1 MYIKVFAAT
10 ILFCCSVVANAID
23 CSEIFPQQD
32 HSFAVNGSKQF
43 FSYGDDSEC
52 NSNKCK
58 TVSIPTFTPPALSGL
73 PDNGAF
79 NLTTVTDGVYYYSSW
94 GLTDSE
100 GLTFSGTGTAVIY
113 IDGNATIPVGS
124 EVNLSGVPSNILIV
138 VTGALTIADDVKIN
152 ANIYVAGSTV
162 IGSLGGNDFDINGAI
177 SVGGALA
184 VYGEGELEFDAEDI
198 TDMNTHGL
206 CVNAK
211 PFDFSCN
218 STFVDGITSHTNN
231 GQIHFN
237 RDSKIINNP
246 DNILA
251 TARIIHSSNITSCD
265 VFGQCSASGTP
276 TTAMTSSRFK
286 TTSSSQDFSV
296 SRNSTRTIN
305 GNTFDEVAIE
315 RGGTLNFSSNYSEYR
330 IETLSLK
337 TDATLRLTPG
347 DYWIEELTYSGFAI
361 NIEVIGSG
369 LVRMFFKDGDGNNDA
384 LELPR
389 NTTINQGGNASEFHI
404 YAYQGVKL
412 NRNANVT
419 ALLYAVEDIEI
430 ERSTTFQGAISGD
443 NIELN
448 RDSFVTYSCG
458 ATAQPTEVLHLK
470 MEEATWQGGSGLV
483 IDSINGINGTAYNGA
498 KTVGSASCRY
508 GEFDGN
514 NDHVLIPHNDLLN
527 GTSTLTYAA
536 YFRANSWNGTTQ
548 IMAKSVHGGGS
559 GRAQMGIFSEN
570 GVLKGRAETANGRY
584 EITSSLPA
592 TLGDWVHVAL
602 VFNGTSLK
610 LYQDGAVVASSS
622 FSATTLVQT
631 NDPLAISKR
640 VGTNQY
646 FFHGLID
653 DIHVFQNA
661 LSAAEVQTLID
672 NNPSCPLTDVDHY
685 LITHSGTGLT
695 CEPEPITI
703 KACTNSFGAN
713 CVESSNI
720 VNVDLV
726 ATGSSHAVTQSVSF
740 IGSTTVD
747 LPYQVAEKT
756 TLSID
761 NASIPASNGYVCN
774 SNNPNDCDITFSN
787 AGFKITGFNN
797 IEIAGEAMLSAGN
810 SRIFIQA
817 VKNNKGACQGYFDT
831 PGARNIDFA
840 MKAITPSTINGTQN
854 YLIGNNVVP
863 KYSGSSPNQFST
875 VSLTF
880 DANSQAQLPNNL
892 YHDVG
897 DIALYAKHTI
907 PATVDNP
914 AITLVGDSDVFY
926 VRPYAFLISAS
937 TSSGNSLDNTSDTGG
952 SIQKAGEAFNLSM
965 KAVNKSGGVTKNF
978 NKNVELALQRTAPFS
993 EGAEGVLVAKSVL
1006 GLVSNTLAEN
1016 YTGVTVPFSQG
1027 EYQSEVDYNQGAT
1040 YSEVGLIKLFAREVQ
1055 NANNNNNHAQGQSA
1069 IGRFVPA
1076 QFAMVSSVPAQFAM
1090 VSNDVENFCNA
1101 MTYMSQPAIKFNYRI
1116 EAQNA
1121 AGVKTEN
1128 YLKTNNF
1135 DFIKANIAFVAEN
1148 ANTIDLSTR
1157 LADFNGNWQSGV
1169 YENEDDSSGKD
1180 EGKFNRLTSID
1191 GPYEQL
1197 RYGIKLVD
1205 PEGSELLGLDMLSN
1219 AGNFTAKALSSSA
1232 SKMRFGR
1239 WVVDNAYGPE
1249 TEALP
1254 VAMRLE
1260 YFDGSGFVVHDDDS
1274 CTTPT
1279 LNTLNDKVITGA
1291 IFSGGLVDGQYRLFD
1306 MDNTDGLTMS
1316 DVDAATAGSFAAGRF
1331 IDQPNRFTFSAPGNG
1346 KQGALQFEYEVP
1358 EWLKYDWQDDGN
1370 NNDNPAALLNFGLF
1384 RGNDRI
1390 ISWREIQ
1397 K

>member
-1 MYIKVFAAT
+1 MI
-10 ILFCCSVVANAID
+10 ANAID
-23 CSEIFPQQD
+23 CSEIFPQQN

-52 NSNKCK
+52 NSNDCK
-58 TVSIPTFTPPALSGL
+58 NVTIPTFTPPSISGL

-100 GLTFSGTGTAVIY
+100 GLTFSGAGTAVIY

-177 SVGGALA
+177 SVGGSLA

-211 PFDFSCN
+211 PFVFSCD
-218 STFVDGITSHTNN
+218 STFVDGLTSHTNN
-231 GQIHFN
+231 GQIHFY
-237 RDSKIINNP
+237 RDSKVINNP
-246 DNILA
+246 DNALA
-251 TARIIHSSNITSCD
+251 TARIMHSSNTTSCD
-265 VFGQCSASGTP
+265 VFGQCTASGTP

-286 TTSSSQDFSV
+286 TTSSSRGFSV

-305 GNTFDEVAIE
+305 GNNFEDVEIE
-315 RGGTLNFSSNYSEYR
+315 RNATLNFSSSYSEYR
-330 IETLSLK
+330 IESLSLK
-337 TDATLRLTPG
+337 ANATLRLTPG
-347 DYWIEELTYSGFAI
+347 DYWIEELTYSGVAL

-404 YAYQGVKL
+404 YAYQGVEL

-430 ERSTTFQGAISGD
+430 ERNATFLGAVSAD
-443 NIELN
+443 NIAFK
-448 RDSFVTYSCG
+448 RDSRLTYSCG
-458 ATAQPTEVLHLK
+458 SAVQPTEVLHLK
-470 MEEATWQGGSGLV
+470 MEETTWQGGSGLV

-498 KTVGSASCRY
+498 NTVGSASCRY

-527 GTSTLTYAA
+527 GSSSLTYAA

-559 GRAQMGIFSEN
+559 GRAQMGIFSER
-570 GVLKGRAETANGRY
+570 GVLKGRAETINGRH
-584 EITSSLPA
+584 EITSSLP
-592 TLGDWVHVAL
+592 TPLGDWVHVAL
-602 VFNGTSLK
+602 VFDGSSLK
-610 LYQDGAVVASSS
+610 LYQDGVVVASKS
-622 FSATTLVQT
+622 FSATSLVQT
-631 NDPLAISKR
+631 TDPLAISKR

-646 FFHGLID
+646 YFHGLID

-672 NNPSCPLTDVDHY
+672 NNPSCPLSNVDHY

-713 CVESSNI
+713 CVESGNI

-726 ATGSSHAVTQSVSF
+726 ATGNSHSVRKAISF
-740 IGSTTVD
+740 TGSTTIN
-747 LPYQVAEKT
+747 LPYQVAEKA

-761 NASIPASNGYVCN
+761 NASVAASNGYICN
-774 SNNPNDCDITFSN
+774 GNNPNDCDITFSD

-797 IEIAGEAMLSAGN
+797 IEVAGEAMVAAGN
-810 SRIFIQA
+810 SRIYIQA
-817 VKNNKGACQGYFDT
+817 VKTNNQGACQGYFDT

-840 MKAITPSTINGTQN
+840 MKAIAPGTINGTQN

-863 KYSGSSPNQFST
+863 KYSGSSPNQFT
-875 VSLTF
+875 AVSLTF

-892 YHDVG
+892 YHDTG

-914 AITLVGDSDVFY
+914 AVTLVGDSDQLY
-926 VRPYAFLISAS
+926 VRPYEFLISAS
-937 TSSGNSLDNTSDTGG
+937 TSSAVELDNTSDSGG
-952 SIQKAGEAFNLSM
+952 NIQKAGEPFNLSV
-965 KAVNKSGGVTKNF
+965 KAVNKSGDITKNF
-978 NKNVELALQRTAPFS
+978 NRNVELALQRTAPFTQ
-993 EGAEGVLVAKSVL
+993 GDEGVLVAKSL
-1006 GLVSNTLAEN
+1006 SGLVSNTAAEN
-1016 YTGVTVPFSQG
+1016 YTGVTVSFSQG
-1027 EYQSEVDYNQGAT
+1027 EYISAINDQGAA

-1055 NANNNNNHAQGQSA
+1055 NANNNNNHAQGQA
-1069 IGRFVPA
+1069 DIGRFVPA
-1076 QFAMVSSVPAQFAM
+1076 QFAMVSS
-1090 VSNDVENFCNA
+1090 DVDNFCNA
-1101 MTYMSQPAIKFNYRI
+1101 MTYMSQPAIKFNYQI

-1128 YLKTNNF
+1128 YLKTSNF
-1135 DFIKANIAFVAEN
+1135 DFIKATITFAAES
-1148 ANTIDLSTR
+1148 ANVSDLSTR
-1157 LADFNGNWQSGV
+1157 LADFNGSWQSGT
-1169 YENEDDSSGKD
+1169 YQNDDEHLGDDIGKL
-1180 EGKFNRLTSID
+1180 NRLTSID
-1191 GPYEQL
+1191 GPYDQL

-1205 PEGSELLGLDMLSN
+1205 IEGSKLLDLDMLSS
-1219 AGNFTAKALSSSA
+1219 AGNFTAKALSNSA

-1239 WVVDNAYGPE
+1239 WVIENAYGPE

-1260 YFDGSGFVVHDDDS
+1260 YFDGSGFVLHDDDS

-1279 LNTLNDKVITGA
+1279 LNTPHDKVVSGT
-1291 IFSGGLVDGQYRLFD
+1291 IFSGGLANGQYRLFD
-1306 MDNTDGLTMS
+1306 VDNTDNLTVT
-1316 DVDAATAGSFAAGRF
+1316 DVEAATLGSFDAGYF
-1331 IDQPNRFTFSAPGNG
+1331 IKQPNRFTFTAPGNG
-1346 KQGALQFEYEVP
+1346 KQGGLAFEYEVP
-1358 EWLKYDWQDDGN
+1358 EWLRYDWQDNGDH
-1370 NNDNPAALLNFGLF
+1370 DENPSTLLNFGLF
-1384 RGNDRI
+1384 RGNDRV

>member
-10 ILFCCSVVANAID
+10 ILLCCSVVANAID

-58 TVSIPTFTPPALSGL
+58 SVTIPTFTPPSVTGL
-73 PDNGAF
+73 PNNGAF

-100 GLTFSGTGTAVIY
+100 GLTFSGAGTAVIY

-152 ANIYVAGSTV
+152 ANIYVAGSAV

-184 VYGEGELEFDAEDI
+184 VYGEGEFDFDAEDI
-198 TDMNTHGL
+198 TDMDTHGL
-206 CVNAK
+206 CVNTK

-218 STFVDGITSHTNN
+218 STFVDGLTSHTNN
-231 GQIHFN
+231 GQIHFY

-246 DNILA
+246 DNLLA
-251 TARIIHSSNITSCD
+251 TARIMHSSNNSSCD
-265 VFGQCSASGTP
+265 IYGQCSASGSP
-276 TTAMTSSRFK
+276 TTKIVESRFK
-286 TTSSSQDFSV
+286 TTSSSRDFSV

-305 GNTFDEVAIE
+305 GNNFEEVEIE
-315 RGGTLNFSSNYSEYR
+315 RDGTLNFSSNYSEYR

-337 TDATLRLTPG
+337 ANATLRLTPG
-347 DYWIEELTYSGFAI
+347 DYWIEELTYSGVALNF
-361 NIEVIGSG
+361 EVIGSG
-369 LVRMFFKDGDGNNDA
+369 LVRLFFKDGDGNNNA

-412 NRNANVT
+412 NRNVNLT
-419 ALLYAVEDIEI
+419 ALLYAIEDIEI
-430 ERSTTFQGAISGD
+430 ERSATILGAISGD
-443 NIELN
+443 NIELK

-458 ATAQPTEVLHLK
+458 STAQPKEVLHLK
-470 MEEATWQGGSGLV
+470 MEEPTWQGGTGLV
-483 IDSINGINGTAYNGA
+483 TDSINGINGTAYNGA
-498 KTVGSASCRY
+498 NTVGNASCRY
-508 GEFDGN
+508 GEFDGR
-514 NDHVLIPHNDLLN
+514 NDHVEIPHNDLLN
-527 GTSTLTYAA
+527 GSSTLTYAA

-559 GRAQMGIFSEN
+559 GRAQMGIFSER
-570 GVLKGRAETANGRY
+570 GVLKGRAETVNGRH

-592 TLGDWVHVAL
+592 ILGDWVHVAL
-602 VFNGTSLK
+602 VFDGSSLK
-610 LYQDGAVVASSS
+610 LYQDGVVVASKS

-726 ATGSSHAVTQSVSF
+726 ATGSSHAVTQTVSF

-747 LPYQVAEKT
+747 LPFQVAET
-756 TLSID
+756 ATLSIN
-761 NASIPASNGYVCN
+761 NASIAASNGYVCN
-774 SNNPNDCDITFSN
+774 SNNPNDCEITFSN

-797 IEIAGEAMLSAGN
+797 IEVAGEPMLSAGN

-817 VKNNKGACQGYFDT
+817 VKDNKGVCQGYFDT
-831 PGARNIDFA
+831 PGVRDIDFA
-840 MKAITPSTINGTQN
+840 MKAITPNTTNGTQD
-854 YLIGNNVVP
+854 YAIGNSIIP
-863 KYSGSSPNQFST
+863 KYNGATPSQYTS

-880 DANSQAQLPNNL
+880 DVNSQAQLPNNL
-892 YHDVG
+892 YDDAG
-897 DIALYAKHTI
+897 EIALYAKHTI

-952 SIQKAGEAFNLSM
+952 SIQKAGEAFNLSI
-965 KAVNKSGGVTKNF
+965 KAVNKSGDVTKNF

-993 EGAEGVLVAKSVL
+993 EGDEGVLVAKNVV

-1027 EYQSEVDYNQGAT
+1027 EYNSTVNDQGAA

-1076 QFAMVSSVPAQFAM
+1076 QFAMISSGV
-1090 VSNDVENFCNA
+1090 DNFCNA
-1101 MTYMSQPAIKFNYRI
+1101 MTYMSQPEIKFNYQI
-1116 EAQNA
+1116 EAQNSK
-1121 AGVKTEN
+1121 GVKTEN
-1128 YLKTNNF
+1128 YLKTSNF
-1135 DFIKANIAFVAEN
+1135 DFIKANITFVAEN
-1148 ANTIDLSTR
+1148 ANVTDLTTR
-1157 LADFNGNWQSGV
+1157 LTDFKGSWQSGV
-1169 YENEDDSSGKD
+1169 YENDDDHLGD
-1180 EGKFNRLTSID
+1180 DLGKFNRLTTID

-1205 PEGSELLGLDMLSN
+1205 PEGSELLSLDMLSN
-1219 AGNFTAKALSSSA
+1219 AGNFTAKALAIDVSE
-1232 SKMRFGR
+1232 MLYGR
-1239 WVVDNAYGPE
+1239 WVMDNAYGPE
-1249 TEALP
+1249 TEDLP
-1254 VAMRLE
+1254 VAMTVE
-1260 YFDGSGFVVHDDDS
+1260 YFNGGKFMTNTSDS
-1274 CTTPT
+1274 CTTPS
-1279 LNTLNDKVITGA
+1279 LNTTPNDKVASGA
-1291 IFSGGLVDGQYRLFD
+1291 IFSGGLGEGQYRLFD
-1306 MDNTDGLTMS
+1306 EDNSDGLTAS
-1316 DVDAATAGSFAAGRF
+1316 DVEAATSGAFAAGHF
-1331 IDQPNRFTFSAPGNG
+1331 IEQPSRFTFSAPRNG
-1346 KQGALQFEYEVP
+1346 EQGVLRFEYEVP
-1358 EWLKYDWQDDGN
+1358 EWLKYDWQDNGN
-1370 NNDNPAALLNFGLF
+1370 NDDNPAALLNFGLF
-1384 RGNDRI
+1384 RGNDRV